1 MNNLFSFISEL
12 SPAAIERIVGCCV
25 SVVLSLLICTVVSAL
40 LNGVLLLTRAAVNPK
55 EEGKHTTSKNIPS
68 QSDIWTAHEA
78 PYNYGRYYSGNV
90 QNGKGTEC
98 ITAQRSALYYA
109 GEYLHGSASGQGVLT
124 VFTDGLQ
131 CCSGMHILQVH
142 GRFLGGQLVQ
152 PVEARVTHGA
162 GSINN

>member
-1 MNNLFSFISEL
+1 MTMMNNLFSFISEL

-40 LNGVLLLTRAAVNPK
+40 LNGILLLTRATVSPK
-55 EEGKHTTSKNIPS
+55 EEGKHTTSKNIPF
-68 QSDIWTAHEA
+68 QSDICTAQ
-78 PYNYGRYYSGNV
+78 NYYDRYYSGNV

-98 ITAQRSALYYA
+98 ITAERSALYYT

-142 GRFLGGQLVQ
+142 GRFLGGQLVH